1 MQGSQYAVGAAY
13 YRGQGEVQRD
23 GEEAL
28 AWLLRA
34 AKNPNGDNRLIAAA
48 AVSRVL
54 SCGVFRVFDGVCVCS
69 E

>member
-34 AKNPNGDNRLIAAA
+34 AKNPNADNKLTAAA
-48 AVSRVL
+48 AVSFLGYGARRGVL
-54 SCGVFRVFDGVCVCS
+54 HLWRC
-69 E
+69 